1 MARFVNFS
9 ALTGKVVQNGKPV
22 SGAMRWLLATA
33 GSLIA
38 NGMSASITVGLTVLD
53 QMAWLLTRAA
63 HLSEALGIAVK
74 ASIGAIF
81 SFLGRKIVDV
91 NQISVAFVRWV
102 LDLLF
107 ATLRATAD
115 RAVDFALRGR

>member
-1 MARFVNFS
+1 
-9 ALTGKVVQNGKPV
+9 
-22 SGAMRWLLATA
+22 MRWLLATA

-38 NGMSASITVGLTVLD
+38 NGMLASITVGLTVLD

-74 ASIGAIF
+74 ALIGTIF
-81 SFLGRKIVDV
+81 SFLGRKIVGV

-115 RAVDFALRGR
+115 RAVDFALHGR